1 MATDGGEEASY
12 ATRQKEFPSLAAPE
26 LVEAQAA
33 KPGVVWIDVREQEE
47 WRRKNLPGA
56 LLLPCSRHD
65 TVALRAA
72 DANGALP
79 RKRDTP
85 LLVFCGEVRE
95 EDITIARALW
105 RGDARFFSCHI
116 QVKRDTAK
124 ASAHEGILAGGRSAL
139 AVEALKVL
147 GFTDVVNGG
156 GVEDVSR

>member
-1 MATDGGEEASY
+1 MATDGDGEASY
-12 ATRQKEFPSLAAPE
+12 ATRQAQFPSLAAPE

-33 KPGVVWIDVREQEE
+33 KPGVVWIDVREHEE

-85 LLVFCGEVRE
+85 LLVFCGEVR
-95 EDITIARALW
+95 
-105 RGDARFFSCHI
+105 
-116 QVKRDTAK
+116 
-124 ASAHEGILAGGRSAL
+124 GRYHHAPRT
-139 AVEALKVL
+139 VRCV
-147 GFTDVVNGG
+147 
-156 GVEDVSR
+156 